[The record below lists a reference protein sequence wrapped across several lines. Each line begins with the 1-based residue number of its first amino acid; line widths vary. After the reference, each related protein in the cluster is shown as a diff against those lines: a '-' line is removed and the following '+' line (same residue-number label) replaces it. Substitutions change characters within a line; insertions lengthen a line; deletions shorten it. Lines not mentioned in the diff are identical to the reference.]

1 MVGTEYGY
9 GKDGGERWEC
19 LTFLMR
25 SKVRKRVLKQKAMGI
40 QGRRR
45 VQDRREGLDWRSAE
59 GKWR

>member
-1 MVGTEYGY
+1 
-9 GKDGGERWEC
+9 
-19 LTFLMR
+19 MR

-45 VQDRREGLDWRSAE
+45 VQDGREGLDWRSAE